1 MYTPSS
7 LASMPLI
14 APLSL
19 MAFKSLLSAGNES
32 KKNYV
37 NKIRK
42 GLNF

>member
-19 MAFKSLLSAGNES
+19 MAFKSLLNTETVDNSYGGR
-32 KKNYV
+32 KK
-37 NKIRK
+37 
-42 GLNF
+42 